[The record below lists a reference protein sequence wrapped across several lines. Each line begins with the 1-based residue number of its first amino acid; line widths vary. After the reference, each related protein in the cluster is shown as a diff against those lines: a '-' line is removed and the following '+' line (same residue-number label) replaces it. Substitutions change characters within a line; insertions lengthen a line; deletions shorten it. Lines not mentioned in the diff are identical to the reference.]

1 MRVEEIEEVRAQGMC
16 CEWLQRKVSGRWVQ
30 VAVVS
35 GSGEGRVWW
44 SRIGVVKVIPGS
56 FRVVAVVDGSS
67 WSGRAAAVVVVC
79 RCRAIKA
86 NGGHDQEEEA
96 QGGDAREALVV
107 GFVDVGRP
115 VATAAR

>member
-1 MRVEEIEEVRAQGMC
+1 VRKGC
-16 CEWLQRKVSGRWVQ
+16 
-30 VAVVS
+30 VVNGFKGKCRGG
-35 GSGEGRVWW
+35 GSRLLLFPVPGEGRVWW

>member
-1 MRVEEIEEVRAQGMC
+1 
-16 CEWLQRKVSGRWVQ
+16 
-30 VAVVS
+30 
-35 GSGEGRVWW
+35 
-44 SRIGVVKVIPGS
+44 VIPGITL
-56 FRVVAVVDGSS
+56 FVAVVDGSS
-67 WSGRAAAVVVVC
+67 WSGRAALVVC

-115 VATAAR
+115 VATAAH